1 MAHESSTE
9 FTCPQAQEL
18 LSDLLDVRRGEN
30 PAQGTTVLADPAT
43 RARLEA
49 HVDACAE
56 CTRALNDL
64 TEVGAAYAEFSVG
77 EKPAQDF
84 ADYATLIRERI
95 VAEGGETR
103 PLFPEL
109 KLVSPA
115 PAPAPKRSPSWS
127 AWLGMAATSAA
138 AAAVMVSV
146 LNWGPS
152 SVEPRPI
159 DNEPAVPMASNSN
172 LNVPTEAIVP
182 INPGR
187 DSTVMPIGGMQLN
200 MAEPKV
206 PNVQLKA
213 ELSNPELQRLLG
225 IDLGLLANEPEV
237 DSPAGLTI
245 CRVYEGSPADAAG
258 LRRGDRLTALN
269 GFELGHTSDTEAK
282 ALLVGLMKVGE
293 GNIAQLDYARPS
305 SSAKGIWMLKR
316 GYATLGKHNQ

>member
-1 MAHESSTE
+1 MAHETSTE

-18 LSDLLDVRRGEN
+18 LSDLLDVRRGEI
-30 PAQGTTVLADPAT
+30 PAQGASVLADPAA
-43 RARLEA
+43 RARLET

-64 TEVGAAYAEFSVG
+64 TEVGAAFAEFSVG

-115 PAPAPKRSPSWS
+115 PAPAPKRSPNWS

-138 AAAVMVSV
+138 AAAVMVGM

-152 SVEPRPI
+152 NVEPSAI
-159 DNEPAVPMASNSN
+159 DNGPNTPMASN
-172 LNVPTEAIVP
+172 LNVNVPSDAIVP
-182 INPGR
+182 IQRDNPILKVGAE
-187 DSTVMPIGGMQLN
+187 QLN
-200 MAEPKV
+200 MAEPKAA
-206 PNVQLKA
+206 NISLKA
-213 ELSNPELQRLLG
+213 ELSNPTLQQLLG
-225 IDLGLLANEPEV
+225 IDLGLLANEPDA
-237 DSPAGLTI
+237 DSPKGLTI

-269 GFELGHTSDTEAK
+269 GAELGHTSDVEAK
-282 ALLVGLMKVGE
+282 VLLRGLMTIGE
-293 GNIAQLDYARPS
+293 GNIAQIDYARPS
-305 SSAKGIWMLKR
+305 STVKGMWMLKR

>member
-18 LSDLLDVRRGEN
+18 LSDLLDVRRGET
-30 PAQGTTVLADPAT
+30 PAQGATVLADPAT
-43 RARLEA
+43 RTRLEA

-64 TEVGAAYAEFSVG
+64 SEVGAAFAEFSVG

-109 KLVSPA
+109 KLVA
-115 PAPAPKRSPSWS
+115 PAPAPSPKRGPGWS

-138 AAAVMVSV
+138 AAAVMVGV
-146 LNWGPS
+146 LNWSPS
-152 SVEPRPI
+152 KVEPGPVAERS
-159 DNEPAVPMASNSN
+159 EPVATIGSGYVP
-172 LNVPTEAIVP
+172 PGDIVP

-187 DSTVMPIGGMQLN
+187 DSDVMPVGGGMQLN
-200 MAEPKV
+200 SAEPKAT
-206 PNVQLKA
+206 NVQLKA
-213 ELSNPELQRLLG
+213 ELSNSELQRLLG
-225 IDLGLLANEPEV
+225 IDLGVLASEPDA
-237 DSPAGLTI
+237 DSPKGLTI
-245 CRVYEGSPADAAG
+245 CRVFDGSPADAAG

-269 GFELGHTSDTEAK
+269 GFELGHTSDIEAK
-282 ALLVGLMKVGE
+282 ALLLGLMKIGKD
-293 GNIAQLDYARPS
+293 NIAQLDYARPS
-305 SSAKGIWMLKR
+305 GTVKGMWMLKR